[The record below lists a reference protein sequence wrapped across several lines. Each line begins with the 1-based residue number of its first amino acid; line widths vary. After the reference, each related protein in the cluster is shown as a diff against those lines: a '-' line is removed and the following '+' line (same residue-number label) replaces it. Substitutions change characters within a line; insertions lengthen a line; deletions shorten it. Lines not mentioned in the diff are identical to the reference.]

1 MKKTL
6 ILLSILTSFVASAQ
20 SIEINPNAA
29 NSSAVLDLKS
39 TTKGFLL
46 PRMINAQML
55 AIPNPAQGLLAFC
68 TDCGTNGDYYFYK
81 GTAWVALGSTTVSVS
96 TTVGPVRENAIQNG
110 ATIINGNLSLAPAN
124 ASYPGIVTIGAQTIA
139 GVKTFSNGIVG
150 NVTGDVT
157 GNAATVSTNA
167 NLTGDVTSIG
177 NAATVVKINGTSLS
191 GLATGLLK
199 NTTGTGVPTI
209 ATAGTDY
216 QLPITLTTT
225 GSGVATLSLNTL
237 NIPNVSYTLPTAT
250 SSTLGGVKPDG
261 TSILNNAGVL
271 SVTPLSIGAQ
281 AAGSY
286 LTSSTGVTTFN
297 GSTTGLTPASA
308 TSGAVTLGGVLV
320 GANGGTGVANTG
332 KTITL
337 GGNLTTSG
345 AFTTALTTTANT
357 AVTLPVSGTL
367 ATLAGT
373 ETLINKTFTTPNLG
387 TPSAAILT
395 NATGLRLT
403 DGAGVTGILPVANGG
418 TGSSTLNFVDLTN
431 NQTIAGVKT
440 FSSDLSVNGLTV
452 GKGREGIFSNTAIGT
467 YALAAIT
474 TGDNNTANGTHS
486 LKNNTSGTNNT
497 ANGVAALQSNT
508 IGSAN
513 TANGTFALSS
523 NINGSYNTAIGWN
536 VLQANTLGSSNT
548 AIGIGTLNTNTS
560 GSNNTAI
567 GSDANVASGAL
578 TNATAIGNGASVDA
592 SHKIQLGNGDVTAVQ
607 LGTGTKVTLETGFV
621 KITGGTPGVGKV
633 LTSDA
638 NGFASWSTVSGGGI
652 PYTGATGPVNLGA
665 YDLTVNG
672 LTVGKGRN
680 GISTNSAIGLNALQ
694 ANITGVHN
702 TAIGLNTLNSNTTGN
717 NNTANGMGALLANT
731 EGSNNTANGVEALLS
746 NTRGVFNTANGRD
759 ALKSNTTGNSNTATG
774 QSLSSN
780 TTGNNNTANG
790 STALGSNTEGSDNTA
805 NGYLALNTNTTGSN
819 NTAIG
824 KSADVASGALTN
836 ATAIGN
842 GAIVNASHKIQLGN
856 GAVTAVQ
863 LGTGTNVTL
872 ETGFLKITG
881 GTLGAGKVLTSD
893 ADGLA
898 SWATLPLSSG
908 VTGTLPIANGGTGAT
923 TLASNNV
930 LLGNGTSALQA
941 VAPGANGNVLT
952 SNGTTWT
959 SAAAPAV
966 AAAAGTLTGNTLAST
981 VVGSSLTSVGTLT
994 SATVSGKVT
1003 VGASSATA
1011 TSAVLEA
1018 NSTTQGFLPPR
1029 MTGAQR
1035 NLINNP
1041 VQGLMIYCTDC
1052 GADGEPEYYNGRFW
1066 ANMSGVRATGSL
1078 KIGDEYQGGKVAYI
1092 LTNEDIGYDANTQHG
1107 IIAAITNS
1115 TSAERIRWNNGIIS
1129 FTNATG
1135 NGIGAGVNNTNT
1147 IIQSQGETVRSYA
1160 AGLARSCNDGN
1171 YNDWYLP
1178 SKDELN
1184 KLYINRVAL
1193 GDNFGTY
1200 SYWSSTEIDS
1210 YYVWY
1215 QDFNSGGQR
1224 NTLYKGNT
1232 LAVRAIRY
1240 F

>member
-6 ILLSILTSFVASAQ
+6 ILLSILTSFAASAQ
-20 SIEINPNAA
+20 SIEINPNGGTNA
-29 NSSAVLDLKS
+29 SAILDLKS

-46 PRMINAQML
+46 PRMTNAQMR
-55 AIPNPAQGLLAFC
+55 AIPSPAQGLLAFC
-68 TDCGTNGDYYFYK
+68 TDCGTNGDYYFFK
-81 GTAWVALGSTTVSVS
+81 GTDWVALGSTTVSVS

-225 GSGVATLSLNTL
+225 GSGVATLSSNTL

-261 TSILNNAGVL
+261 TTILNDNGVI
-271 SVTPLSIGAQ
+271 SVAP

-373 ETLINKTFTTPNLG
+373 ETLTNKTFTTPNLG

-638 NGFASWSTVSGGGI
+638 NGLASWSTVSGGGI

-702 TAIGLNTLNSNTTGN
+702 TANGAGALSSNTTGT
-717 NNTANGMGALLANT
+717 NNTANGFNALYANT
-731 EGSNNTANGVEALLS
+731 TGDNNTANGFNALYA
-746 NTRGVFNTANGRD
+746 NTTSSFNTANGYN
-759 ALKSNTTGNSNTATG
+759 ALYANTTGNSNTANG
-774 QSLSSN
+774 SDALYSN
-780 TTGNNNTANG
+780 TTGF
-790 STALGSNTEGSDNTA
+790 SNTA
-805 NGYLALNTNTTGSN
+805 NGYQALNKNTTGYSNTANGVFALHDNTTGYSNTANGIYALSENISGDFNTANGYQALNKNTTGDYNTANGQNTLFYNTTGRFNTAYGTEALITNKTGSN

-824 KSADVASGALTN
+824 YDADVSSSDLTN

-842 GAIVNASHKIQLGN
+842 GATVDASHKVRIGN
-856 GAVTAVQ
+856 
-863 LGTGTNVTL
+863 
-872 ETGFLKITG
+872 
-881 GTLGAGKVLTSD
+881 
-893 ADGLA
+893 A
-898 SWATLPLSSG
+898 S
-908 VTGTLPIANGGTGAT
+908 
-923 TLASNNV
+923 
-930 LLGNGTSALQA
+930 
-941 VAPGANGNVLT
+941 
-952 SNGTTWT
+952 
-959 SAAAPAV
+959 
-966 AAAAGTLTGNTLAST
+966 
-981 VVGSSLTSVGTLT
+981 
-994 SATVSGKVT
+994 VT
-1003 VGASSATA
+1003 VIEGQVAWSNVSD
-1011 TSAVLEA
+1011 
-1018 NSTTQGFLPPR
+1018 R
-1029 MTGAQR
+1029 R
-1035 NLINNP
+1035 
-1041 VQGLMIYCTDC
+1041 
-1052 GADGEPEYYNGRFW
+1052 
-1066 ANMSGVRATGSL
+1066 L
-1078 KIGDEYQGGKVAYI
+1078 KENIQ
-1092 LTNEDIGYDANTQHG
+1092 
-1107 IIAAITNS
+1107 
-1115 TSAERIRWNNGIIS
+1115 
-1129 FTNATG
+1129 
-1135 NGIGAGVNNTNT
+1135 VNNYLGLNFINKLQPVTYNYISDNT
-1147 IIQSQGETVRSYA
+1147 KVRHDGFIAQDIEQVMKDLNMPFSGLKKSSDGMYSLAYSDFVMPLVNAVKEQKTMIDNQQIQI
-1160 AGLARSCNDGN
+1160 GN
-1171 YNDWYLP
+1171 QHQQIKNQQLQI
-1178 SKDELN
+1178 DEL
-1184 KLYINRVAL
+1184 KKMVESML
-1193 GDNFGTY
+1193 
-1200 SYWSSTEIDS
+1200 
-1210 YYVWY
+1210 
-1215 QDFNSGGQR
+1215 
-1224 NTLYKGNT
+1224 KK
-1232 LAVRAIRY
+1232 
-1240 F
+1240 